1 MIGFAM
7 QFWDSAT
14 PSGRRSAT
22 FLVPKAIRTGT
33 AGLGDGGIGVCD
45 YYGGTVNPT
54 AAPRD

>member
-7 QFWDSAT
+7 QFCQSAVFA
-14 PSGRRSAT
+14 GRRSAT
-22 FLVPKAIRTGT
+22 FLVPKAGC
-33 AGLGDGGIGVCD
+33 AGAGGLGDGGIGLCD